1 MNLSG
6 FKNLS
11 IGRMIGVSAGATV
24 LACLIIYFLIA
35 FTVNDIKNL
44 HLAIVAQKLD
54 IEKQADTA
62 QSLSVLG
69 EKLKTVEP
77 QMEKL
82 DFIFINKNR
91 ELEFITTLEE
101 AAGKNNVTQ
110 KINLTPPTGQ
120 KKDVYDKTA
129 LSIDAQGSFAD
140 IMNYLAELE
149 ALNYYFNIN
158 QLDLNYQTSDSPVR
172 RVTIESGDENTK
184 NPAVAGNVS
193 LRISGETYWQ

>member
-24 LACLIIYFLIA
+24 LTCLIIYFLIA

-62 QSLSVLG
+62 QSLSVLS

-82 DFIFINKNR
+82 DYIFINKNR

-158 QLDLNYQTSDSPVR
+158 LLDLNYQTSDSPVR
-172 RVTIESGDENTK
+172 RVTIESGEENTK